1 MILKMSVIP
10 SLTSMTATKK
20 KINGVFYVGSV
31 IAAAAIILIA
41 ASVMGSALITP
52 HQVIAS
58 IEDTIE
64 EGEGER
70 VAVGGILDGNLTV
83 SVNQFSP
90 AAVEI
95 QTGESVTFYAPEN
108 STEVHNVVID
118 MSNGTIIS
126 GNELPFIL
134 PQEVDPEQQLE
145 LAPPFNFGEFIIQEQ
160 QPDGRQAII
169 TLNKAAYYPTV
180 ADQANNTR
188 YLIDVEEHEQ
198 LVEEARQQGF
208 FEPQNLSANY
218 TMNGTETIVTSGIIL
233 DVGGFDALFAEEE
246 GLFEE
251 EGEVSAENTTAAP
264 TTPIPPAE
272 IGEENAICSILN
284 SMAHEIIH
292 YQQWLIDPNFDEEK
306 AEVEAENESTKL
318 VDDYYGI
325 SFINEIIVH
334 QKIWTIENEKGVP
347 TTICDGEESMPF
359 WSSELRTE
367 DFIKS
372 VDFYREFHILEISL
386 IDFVNRWLP
395 NLEKDELIVGTNLK
409 GKYLIGIDWNPQ
421 ELLEQIRN
429 EMNVY

>member
-10 SLTSMTATKK
+10 SLTSMTTTNK
-20 KINGVFYVGSV
+20 KINGVFYVSSV
-31 IAAAAIILIA
+31 IAAAAIIIA
-41 ASVMGSALITP
+41 ASVMGSALLTP
-52 HQVIAS
+52 QQVLAS
-58 IEDTIE
+58 IEDTME
-64 EGEGER
+64 EGERER

-95 QTGESVTFYAPEN
+95 QSGESVTFYAPDN

-160 QPDGRQAII
+160 EPDGRQAII
-169 TLNKAAYYPTV
+169 TLNKAVYYPTV
-180 ADQANNTR
+180 ADQENNPR

-198 LVEEARQQGF
+198 LTEEARQQGF

-246 GLFEE
+246 GE
-251 EGEVSAENTTAAP
+251 AANMTAA

-272 IGEENAICSILN
+272 TGQENATTAAEQEVEGEEFPSLPYPILD
-284 SMAHEIIH
+284 SFTVTFEQPGTYGYFCAFHPGM
-292 YQQWLIDPNFDEEK
+292 
-306 AEVEAENESTKL
+306 
-318 VDDYYGI
+318 YGI
-325 SFINEIIVH
+325 VTVAGEEGEVSE
-334 QKIWTIENEKGVP
+334 QEGGEQQQQQQTTP
-347 TTICDGEESMPF
+347 TTPPSP
-359 WSSELRTE
+359 
-367 DFIKS
+367 
-372 VDFYREFHILEISL
+372 
-386 IDFVNRWLP
+386 
-395 NLEKDELIVGTNLK
+395 
-409 GKYLIGIDWNPQ
+409 
-421 ELLEQIRN
+421 LLE
-429 EMNVY
+429 